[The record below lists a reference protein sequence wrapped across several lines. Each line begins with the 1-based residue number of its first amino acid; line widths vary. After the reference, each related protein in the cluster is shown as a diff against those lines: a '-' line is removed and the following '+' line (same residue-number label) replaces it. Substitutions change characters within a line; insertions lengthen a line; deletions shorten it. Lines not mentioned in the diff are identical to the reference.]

1 MLKKTLLRSLNIL
14 KISTWVTALIALA
27 LLAIVAF
34 FILFPQT
41 IKGQIENRLS
51 QVSGLD
57 IDIEN
62 ISLEFHENDLFL
74 AVKELQISA
83 DGLKP
88 IAKIDV
94 FRWNVN
100 LKALYEG
107 IEIPGHLD
115 INELSI
121 DTSYIDE
128 YVGIINTDGIL
139 SNIGISG
146 LLALKSLSINRTK
159 LIGEQSLDLAPM
171 ELKRNDQKISLSMR
185 DESIFSSS
193 QVPKLSSSVRIN
205 TSIDVAKAR
214 EQREAVIPFSINNE
228 DFNLSAQVKIFN
240 QQDKVYLDFESYID
254 KIEVSKISQNIPESL
269 ADSKG
274 AQWIEKVLTDGL
286 LTDIMLTTRFNMSG
300 EIESPNTKFSANLSD
315 ATISANSKWP
325 SIENINAKV
334 NFSNDYLK
342 IVGNQASVEDIDL
355 SYLSIT
361 TKDFNQ
367 PDATLSLNARFNS
380 QSEKVEEFIRQSSV
394 SEKIKSYLEEFELRG
409 KLWGNVNIVA
419 PLQKEDEKKLK
430 LSFDMFASDNAL
442 SLLDGK
448 LKIDDFNSQISYNDG
463 LIRTKGKGLIGEE
476 LFQISLNP
484 KDWIDEQKTGVR
496 VKLSH
501 LETATDA
508 YISKNVNEEWNSTI
522 SAENLYAKVAI
533 LIDDEGK
540 YLVSLDDLNVSSA
553 DSIDNWNLSPKIFPS
568 LHLSAKNS
576 KINDKEIPNFEADLI
591 NHEYVM
597 EIKNLVFENIGLSD
611 EDLVFN
617 GSWLNGKTALR
628 AKASSDNLSSFL
640 DKFGIDEPVIGGG
653 FNVDLRLY
661 CDCQPWEV
669 SLEKT
674 TGYMQAD
681 VAEGVFTNQD
691 PNLFKLLSYINLE
704 SIANRLR
711 LNRDELREQ
720 GYVYDQINAKL
731 LFNKGIAKVDYF
743 LVESEESDIELTGSV
758 DVIKKDYNL
767 AANVQPAI
775 ADTIPLATY
784 LAGGGLAGLGV
795 WAADKMLFGGE
806 VISGLLDNA
815 IEVTFVI
822 SGPWSEPVIE
832 KLDGVKVFYDK

>member
-27 LLAIVAF
+27 LLAVVAF

-57 IDIEN
+57 ISIEK
-62 ISLEFHENDLFL
+62 ISLEFQENELLL
-74 AVKELQISA
+74 AVKELQVSA
-83 DGLKP
+83 EGLKP
-88 IAKIDV
+88 IAIIDV
-94 FRWNVN
+94 LRWNVD
-100 LKALYEG
+100 LRALYEG

-128 YVGIINTDGIL
+128 YVGIINTDGVL

-171 ELKRNDQKISLSMR
+171 DLKRNEQKISLSMR

-193 QVPKLSSSVRIN
+193 QVPKLGNAVRIN

-214 EQREAVIPFSINNE
+214 EDREAVIPFTIKNE

-240 QQDKVYLDFESYID
+240 EQDQVYLDFESYID
-254 KIEVSKISQNIPESL
+254 QIEVSKISQNIPDSL

-274 AQWIEKVLTDGL
+274 ARWIETVLTDGL

-300 EIESPNTKFSANLSD
+300 EIEAPNTNFSANLSD
-315 ATISANSKWP
+315 ATISASEKWP
-325 SIENINAKV
+325 SIKNINAKV
-334 NFSNDYLK
+334 NFSNDYLN
-342 IVGNQASVEDIDL
+342 IVGNQASIEDIEL

-361 TKDFNQ
+361 TRDFNE
-367 PDATLSLNARFNS
+367 PDATLSVNARFNS
-380 QSEKVEEFIRQSSV
+380 QSEEVEAFIRQSSV
-394 SEKIKSYLEEFELRG
+394 SEKIKSYLDEFDLKGR
-409 KLWGNVNIVA
+409 LWGNVNMVA
-419 PLQKEDEKKLK
+419 PLQRDNEQKLK

-442 SLLDGK
+442 TLLDGK
-448 LKIDDFNSQISYNDG
+448 IKVDEFNSQISYNDG
-463 LIRTKGKGLIGEE
+463 LIKTKGKGLIGKE

-484 KDWIDEQKTGVR
+484 KDWINEQKTGAR

-501 LETATDA
+501 LATATDVF
-508 YISKNVNEEWNSTI
+508 IRRSVKEEWDSVV
-522 SAENLYAKVAI
+522 SSE
-533 LIDDEGK
+533 
-540 YLVSLDDLNVSSA
+540 SLDAKISVSTDDKGKLHVAVSDLNVSSA
-553 DSIDNWNLSPKIFPS
+553 DSIENWKLSPKLFPS

-576 KINDKEIPNFEADLI
+576 KVNDKEIPNFEADLV

-628 AKASSDNLSSFL
+628 AKASNDNLSTFL
-640 DKFGIDEPVIGGG
+640 DKFGVDEPVIGGS

-669 SLEKT
+669 SLEKI

-711 LNRDELREQ
+711 LSRDELREQ

-731 LFNKGIAKVDYF
+731 LFNQGVAKVDYF
-743 LVESEESDIELTGSV
+743 LVESEESDIELTGTV
-758 DVIKKDYNL
+758 DVIKRDYNL
-767 AANVQPAI
+767 AANVQPAL

-784 LAGGGLAGLGV
+784 IAGGGLAGLGV

-815 IEVTFVI
+815 IEVTFII

-832 KLDGVKVFYDK
+832 KLDGVKVL

>member
-1 MLKKTLLRSLNIL
+1 MLKKTLLKSLNIL
-14 KISTWVTALIALA
+14 KISTWVTALIALV
-27 LLAIVAF
+27 LLAVVAF

-51 QVSGLD
+51 QLSGLD
-57 IDIEN
+57 ISIEK
-62 ISLEFHENDLFL
+62 ISLEFQDNELLL
-74 AVKELQISA
+74 AVKDLQISA

-94 FRWNVN
+94 LRWNVD

-115 INELSI
+115 INELLI
-121 DTSYIDE
+121 DTSYVDD
-128 YVGIINTDGIL
+128 YVGIINTEGVL

-171 ELKRNDQKISLSMR
+171 ELKRNEQKISLSMR

-193 QVPKLSSSVRIN
+193 QVPKLGSSVRIN

-214 EQREAVIPFSINNE
+214 EERVAVIPFSINNE

-240 QQDKVYLDFESYID
+240 QQDQVFLDFESYID
-254 KIEVSKISQNIPESL
+254 QIEVTKISQNIPESL
-269 ADSKG
+269 ADSR
-274 AQWIEKVLTDGL
+274 AVQWIETVLTEGS

-300 EIESPNTKFSANLSD
+300 EIESPNTKFSANLNG
-315 ATISANSKWP
+315 ATITADPKWP
-325 SIENINAKV
+325 SIEKINAKV

-342 IVGNQASVEDIDL
+342 IVGNQASVEGIDL

-361 TKDFNQ
+361 TRDFNQ
-367 PDATLSLNARFNS
+367 PDSTLSLNARFNS
-380 QSEKVEEFIRQSSV
+380 ESLIIKDFIKKSSV
-394 SEKIKSYLEEFELRG
+394 TEKIKAYLEEFELKG
-409 KLWGNVNIVA
+409 KLWGNVNMVVPIQRDNN
-419 PLQKEDEKKLK
+419 QKLN
-430 LSFDMFASDNAL
+430 LSFDMFASDNSL
-442 SLLDGK
+442 SVLGGK
-448 LKIDDFNSQISYNDG
+448 LKVDEFNSQISYSGG
-463 LIRTKGKGLIGEE
+463 LVRTKGRGIIGEE

-484 KDWIDEQKTGVR
+484 KDWINEESGLR

-501 LETATDA
+501 LKTATDA
-508 YISKNVNEEWNSTI
+508 YISKNLNDQWSGVI
-522 SAENLYAKVAI
+522 SSENLNAKVGI
-533 LIDDEGK
+533 LTDDDGK
-540 YLVSLDDLNVSSA
+540 YTVTIDDLNLTSL
-553 DSIDNWNLSPKIFPS
+553 DSIDKWELSPKIFPS
-568 LHLSAKNS
+568 FHLTARNLRV
-576 KINDKEIPNFEADLI
+576 NDQDIPNFEADLI
-591 NHEYVM
+591 NLDYVM

-628 AKASSDNLSSFL
+628 AKASNDNLSSFL
-640 DKFGIDEPVIGGG
+640 DKFGVDEPVIGGG

-669 SLEKT
+669 SLEKI

-711 LNRDELREQ
+711 LSRNELREQ
-720 GYVYDQINAKL
+720 GYVYDHINAKL
-731 LFNKGIAKVDYF
+731 LFNQGVAKVDYF

-758 DVIKKDYNL
+758 DVLKRDYNL
-767 AANVQPAI
+767 AANVQPAL

-815 IEVTFVI
+815 IEVTFII
-822 SGPWSEPVIE
+822 SGPWSEPIIE
-832 KLDGVKVFYDK
+832 QLDGVKVL

>member
-27 LLAIVAF
+27 LLAVVAF

-57 IDIEN
+57 ISIEK
-62 ISLEFHENDLFL
+62 ISLEFQENELLL
-74 AVKELQISA
+74 AVKELQVSA
-83 DGLKP
+83 EGLKP

-94 FRWNVN
+94 LRWNVD
-100 LKALYEG
+100 LRALYEG

-128 YVGIINTDGIL
+128 YVGIINTDGVL

-171 ELKRNDQKISLSMR
+171 DLKRNEQKISLSMR

-193 QVPKLSSSVRIN
+193 QVPKLSNAVRIN

-214 EQREAVIPFSINNE
+214 EDREAVIPFTINNE

-240 QQDKVYLDFESYID
+240 EQDQVYLDFESYID
-254 KIEVSKISQNIPESL
+254 QIEVSKISQNIPDSL

-274 AQWIEKVLTDGL
+274 ARWIETVLTDGL

-300 EIESPNTKFSANLSD
+300 EIEAPNTKFSATLSD
-315 ATISANSKWP
+315 ATISASEKWP
-325 SIENINAKV
+325 SIKNINAKV
-334 NFSNDYLK
+334 NFSNDYLN
-342 IVGNQASVEDIDL
+342 IVGNQASIEDIEL

-361 TKDFNQ
+361 TRDFNE
-367 PDATLSLNARFNS
+367 PDATLSVNARFNS
-380 QSEKVEEFIRQSSV
+380 QSEEVETFIRQSSV
-394 SEKIKSYLEEFELRG
+394 SEKIKSYLDEFDLKGR
-409 KLWGNVNIVA
+409 LWGNVNMVA
-419 PLQKEDEKKLK
+419 PLQRDNEQKLK
-430 LSFDMFASDNAL
+430 LSFDMFASDNVL
-442 SLLDGK
+442 TLLDGK
-448 LKIDDFNSQISYNDG
+448 IKVDEFNSQISLNDG
-463 LIRTKGKGLIGEE
+463 LIKTKGKGLIGRER
-476 LFQISLNP
+476 FQISLNP
-484 KDWIDEQKTGVR
+484 KDWINEQKTGAR

-501 LETATDA
+501 LETATDV
-508 YISKNVNEEWNSTI
+508 YIRRNVNEEWDSVV
-522 SAENLYAKVAI
+522 SSEDLYAKVSVSTN
-533 LIDDEGK
+533 DKGK
-540 YLVSLDDLNVSSA
+540 LLVSISDLNVSSA
-553 DSIDNWNLSPKIFPS
+553 DSIENWKLSPKLFPS
-568 LHLSAKNS
+568 LRLSAKNS
-576 KINDKEIPNFEADLI
+576 KVNDKEIPNFEADLV

-617 GSWLNGKTALR
+617 GSWLNGKTVLR
-628 AKASSDNLSSFL
+628 AKASNDNLSTFL
-640 DKFGIDEPVIGGG
+640 DKFGVDEPVIGGS

-669 SLEKT
+669 SLEKI

-711 LNRDELREQ
+711 LSRDELREQ

-731 LFNKGIAKVDYF
+731 LFNQGIAKVDYF

-758 DVIKKDYNL
+758 DVIKRDYNL
-767 AANVQPAI
+767 AANVQPAL

-815 IEVTFVI
+815 IEVTFII

-832 KLDGVKVFYDK
+832 QLDGVKVL

>member
-27 LLAIVAF
+27 LLAVVAF

-41 IKGQIENRLS
+41 IKGQIENRLTD
-51 QVSGLD
+51 VTGLD
-57 IDIEN
+57 IGIEK
-62 ISLEFHENDLFL
+62 ISLEFQENELLL
-74 AVKELQISA
+74 AVKDLQISSE
-83 DGLKP
+83 GLKP

-94 FRWNVN
+94 LRWNVD

-107 IEIPGHLD
+107 IDIPGHLD
-115 INELSI
+115 INELLI

-128 YVGIINTDGIL
+128 YVGIINTDGVL

-146 LLALKSLSINRTK
+146 LLAIKSLSINRTK
-159 LIGEQSLDLAPM
+159 LIGEQSIDLAPM
-171 ELKRNDQKISLSMR
+171 ELKRNEQKISLSMR
-185 DESIFSSS
+185 DQSIFSSS
-193 QVPKLSSSVRIN
+193 QVPKLGSSVTIN

-214 EQREAVIPFSINNE
+214 EEREAVIPFSINNE

-240 QQDKVYLDFESYID
+240 QQDEVFLDFESYID
-254 KIEVSKISQNIPESL
+254 QIDVTKISQNIPESL
-269 ADSKG
+269 VDSK
-274 AQWIEKVLTDGL
+274 AVEWIEAVLTKGL
-286 LTDIMLTTRFNMSG
+286 MTDIKLTTRFNMSG
-300 EIESPNTKFSANLSD
+300 EIESPNTKFSANLND
-315 ATISANSKWP
+315 ATINADPNWP

-361 TKDFNQ
+361 SRDFNQ
-367 PDATLSLNARFNS
+367 PDSTLSLNARFNS
-380 QSEKVEEFIRQSSV
+380 ESMKIEAFIKKSSV
-394 SEKIKSYLEEFELRG
+394 SEKIKSYLDEFELKG
-409 KLWGNVNIVA
+409 KLWGNINMIV
-419 PLQKEDEKKLK
+419 PIKRDNDQKLK
-430 LSFDMFASDNAL
+430 LSFDMFASDNSL

-448 LKIDDFNSQISYNDG
+448 LKIDEFNSQILYSDG
-463 LIRTKGKGLIGEE
+463 LIRTKGRGLIGEE

-484 KDWIDEQKTGVR
+484 KDWIDEQKPGLR

-501 LETATDA
+501 LKTATDA
-508 YISKNVNEEWNSTI
+508 YISQSGNEQWSSTI
-522 SAENLYAKVAI
+522 SSENINAKLGI
-533 LIDDEGK
+533 LTDDEGK
-540 YLVSLDDLNVSSA
+540 YLVNLNDLNVTNL
-553 DSIDNWNLSPKIFPS
+553 DSIDKWDLSPKIFPS
-568 LHLSAKNS
+568 FHLSSKNS
-576 KINDKEIPNFEADLI
+576 KVNDQEIPNFEADLI
-591 NHEYVM
+591 SHEYVM

-628 AKASSDNLSSFL
+628 AKASNDNLSSFL
-640 DKFGIDEPVIGGG
+640 EKFGVDEPVIGGG

-661 CDCQPWEV
+661 CDCQPWEA
-669 SLEKT
+669 SLEKI

-691 PNLFKLLSYINLE
+691 PNLFKLLSFINLE

-711 LNRDELREQ
+711 LSRGELREQ

-731 LFNKGIAKVDYF
+731 LFNQGVAKVDYF

-758 DVIKKDYNL
+758 DVIKRDYNL
-767 AANVQPAI
+767 AANVQPAL

-806 VISGLLDNA
+806 VMSGLLDNA
-815 IEVTFVI
+815 IEVTFII
-822 SGPWSEPVIE
+822 SGPWSEPIIE
-832 KLDGVKVFYDK
+832 QIEGVKVL

>member
-27 LLAIVAF
+27 LLAVVAF

-41 IKGQIENRLS
+41 IKGQIENRLTD
-51 QVSGLD
+51 VTGLD
-57 IDIEN
+57 IGIEK
-62 ISLEFHENDLFL
+62 ISLEFQENELLL
-74 AVKELQISA
+74 AVKDLQISSE
-83 DGLKP
+83 GLKP

-94 FRWNVN
+94 LRWNVD

-107 IEIPGHLD
+107 IDIPGHLD
-115 INELSI
+115 INELLI

-128 YVGIINTDGIL
+128 YVGIINTDGVL

-146 LLALKSLSINRTK
+146 LLAIKSLSINRTK
-159 LIGEQSLDLAPM
+159 LIGEQSIDLAPM
-171 ELKRNDQKISLSMR
+171 QLKRNEQKISLSMR
-185 DESIFSSS
+185 DQSIFSSS
-193 QVPKLSSSVRIN
+193 QVPKLGSSVTIN

-214 EQREAVIPFSINNE
+214 EEREAVIPFSINNE

-240 QQDKVYLDFESYID
+240 QQDEVFLDFESYID
-254 KIEVSKISQNIPESL
+254 QIDVTKISQNIPESL
-269 ADSKG
+269 MDSQ
-274 AQWIEKVLTDGL
+274 AVEWIEAVLTKGL
-286 LTDIMLTTRFNMSG
+286 MTDIKLTTRFNMSG
-300 EIESPNTKFSANLSD
+300 EIESPNTKFSANLND
-315 ATISANSKWP
+315 ATINADPNWP

-361 TKDFNQ
+361 SRDFNQ
-367 PDATLSLNARFNS
+367 PDSTLSLNARFNS
-380 QSEKVEEFIRQSSV
+380 ESMKIEAFIKKSSV
-394 SEKIKSYLEEFELRG
+394 SEKIKSYLDEFELKG
-409 KLWGNVNIVA
+409 KLWGNINMIV
-419 PLQKEDEKKLK
+419 PIKRDNDQKLK
-430 LSFDMFASDNAL
+430 LSFDMFASDNSL

-448 LKIDDFNSQISYNDG
+448 LKIDEFNSQIIYSDG
-463 LIRTKGKGLIGEE
+463 LIRTKGRGLIGEE

-484 KDWIDEQKTGVR
+484 KDWIDEQKPGLR

-501 LETATDA
+501 LKTATDA
-508 YISKNVNEEWNSTI
+508 YISQSGNEQWSSTI
-522 SAENLYAKVAI
+522 SSENINAKIGI
-533 LIDDEGK
+533 LTDDEGK
-540 YLVSLDDLNVSSA
+540 YLVNLNDLNLTNL
-553 DSIDNWNLSPKIFPS
+553 DSIDKWELSPKIFPS
-568 LHLSAKNS
+568 FHLSSKNS
-576 KINDKEIPNFEADLI
+576 KVNDQEIPNFEADLI

-628 AKASSDNLSSFL
+628 AKASNDNLSSFL
-640 DKFGIDEPVIGGG
+640 EKFGVDEPVIGGG

-661 CDCQPWEV
+661 CDCEPWEA
-669 SLEKT
+669 SLEKI

-691 PNLFKLLSYINLE
+691 PNLFKLLSFINLE
-704 SIANRLR
+704 SIAKRLR
-711 LNRDELREQ
+711 LSRNELREQ

-731 LFNKGIAKVDYF
+731 LFDKGVAKVDYF

-758 DVIKKDYNL
+758 DVIKRDYNL

-806 VISGLLDNA
+806 VMSGLLDNA
-815 IEVTFVI
+815 IEVTFII
-822 SGPWSEPVIE
+822 SGPWSEPIIE
-832 KLDGVKVFYDK
+832 QIEGVKVL

>member
-27 LLAIVAF
+27 LLAVVAF

-41 IKGQIENRLS
+41 IKGQIENRLTDIT
-51 QVSGLD
+51 GLD
-57 IDIEN
+57 IGIEK
-62 ISLEFHENDLFL
+62 ISLEFQENELLL
-74 AVKELQISA
+74 AVKDLQISSE
-83 DGLKP
+83 GLKP

-94 FRWNVN
+94 LRWNVD

-107 IEIPGHLD
+107 IDIPGHLD
-115 INELSI
+115 INELLI

-128 YVGIINTDGIL
+128 YVGIINTDGVL

-146 LLALKSLSINRTK
+146 LLAIKSLSINRTK
-159 LIGEQSLDLAPM
+159 LIGEQSIDLAPM
-171 ELKRNDQKISLSMR
+171 ELKRNEQKISLSMR
-185 DESIFSSS
+185 DQSIFSST
-193 QVPKLSSSVRIN
+193 QVPKLGSSVTIN

-214 EQREAVIPFSINNE
+214 EEREAVIPFSINNE

-240 QQDKVYLDFESYID
+240 QQDEVFLDFESYID
-254 KIEVSKISQNIPESL
+254 QIDVTKISQNIPESL
-269 ADSKG
+269 VDSK
-274 AQWIEKVLTDGL
+274 AVEWIEAVLTKGL
-286 LTDIMLTTRFNMSG
+286 MTDIMLTTRFNMSG
-300 EIESPNTKFSANLSD
+300 EIESPNTKFSANLND
-315 ATISANSKWP
+315 ATINADPNWP

-361 TKDFNQ
+361 SRDFNK
-367 PDATLSLNARFNS
+367 PDSTLSLNARFNS
-380 QSEKVEEFIRQSSV
+380 ESMKIEEFIKKSSV
-394 SEKIKSYLEEFELRG
+394 SEKIKSYLDEFELKG
-409 KLWGNVNIVA
+409 KLWGNINMIV
-419 PLQKEDEKKLK
+419 PIKRDNDQKLK
-430 LSFDMFASDNAL
+430 LSFDMFASDNSL

-448 LKIDDFNSQISYNDG
+448 LKIDEFNSQILYSDG
-463 LIRTKGKGLIGEE
+463 LIRTKGRGLIGEE

-484 KDWIDEQKTGVR
+484 KDWVDEQKPGLR

-501 LETATDA
+501 LKTATDA
-508 YISKNVNEEWNSTI
+508 YFIQSGNEQWSTTI
-522 SAENLYAKVAI
+522 SSENINAKLGI
-533 LIDDEGK
+533 LTDDEGK
-540 YLVSLDDLNVSSA
+540 YLVNLNDLNVTNL
-553 DSIDNWNLSPKIFPS
+553 DSIDKWELSPKIFPS
-568 LHLSAKNS
+568 FHLSSKNS
-576 KINDKEIPNFEADLI
+576 KVNDQEIPNFEADLI

-628 AKASSDNLSSFL
+628 AKASNDNLSSFL
-640 DKFGIDEPVIGGG
+640 EKFGVDEPVIGGG

-669 SLEKT
+669 SMEKI

-704 SIANRLR
+704 SIANRLK
-711 LNRDELREQ
+711 LSRDELREQ

-731 LFNKGIAKVDYF
+731 LFNQGVAKVDYF

-758 DVIKKDYNL
+758 NVIKRDYNL

-806 VISGLLDNA
+806 VMSGLLDNA
-815 IEVTFVI
+815 IEVTFII
-822 SGPWSEPVIE
+822 SGPWSEPIIE
-832 KLDGVKVFYDK
+832 QIEGVKVL

>member
-14 KISTWVTALIALA
+14 KISTWVTALIALV
-27 LLAIVAF
+27 LLAVVAF

-41 IKGQIENRLS
+41 IKGQIESRLS
-51 QVSGLD
+51 QLSGLD
-57 IDIEN
+57 IVIEK
-62 ISLEFHENDLFL
+62 ISLEFQENELLL
-74 AVKELQISA
+74 AVKDLQISA

-94 FRWNVN
+94 LRWNID

-115 INELSI
+115 INELLI

-128 YVGIINTDGIL
+128 YVGIINTDGVL

-159 LIGEQSLDLAPM
+159 LIGEQPLDFAPM
-171 ELKRNDQKISLSMR
+171 ELKRNEQKISLSMR

-193 QVPKLSSSVRIN
+193 QVPKLGSSIRIN

-214 EQREAVIPFSINNE
+214 EDRVAVIPFSINNE
-228 DFNLSAQVKIFN
+228 DFNLTAQVKIFN
-240 QQDKVYLDFESYID
+240 QQDEVYLEFESYID
-254 KIEVSKISQNIPESL
+254 QIEVSKISQNIPKSL
-269 ADSKG
+269 SSSKG
-274 AQWIEKVLTDGL
+274 AQWIDEVLTEGL
-286 LTDIMLTTRFNMSG
+286 MKDIMLTTRFNMSG
-300 EIESPNTKFSANLSD
+300 EIESPNTKFSANLEG
-315 ATISANSKWP
+315 AAISASPQWP
-325 SIENINAKV
+325 AINDIYAKV

-342 IVGNQASVEDIDL
+342 IVGNQASVDDIDL
-355 SYLSIT
+355 SYISIT
-361 TKDFNQ
+361 SRDFNQ
-367 PDATLSLNARFNS
+367 SDASLSLNARFNS
-380 QSEKVEEFIRQSSV
+380 QSLEVEDFIKKSSV
-394 SEKIKSYLEEFELRG
+394 PEKIKSYLDEFELDG
-409 KLWGNVNIVA
+409 KLWGNVNLEV
-419 PLQKEDEKKLK
+419 PLQRDSEKKLK
-430 LSFDMFASDNAL
+430 ITFNMFASDNSL
-442 SLLDGK
+442 SLLNH
-448 LKIDDFNSQISYNDG
+448 KINVEEFNSQISYNDG
-463 LIRTKGKGLIGEE
+463 LIRTRGKGLIGDE

-484 KDWIDEQKTGVR
+484 KEWINEENLGLR
-496 VKLSH
+496 IKLGH
-501 LETATDA
+501 LNTSTDA
-508 YISKNVNEEWNSTI
+508 FISKISNNNWQSTI
-522 SAENLYAKVAI
+522 SSDNLNAEIDL

-540 YLVSLDDLNVSSA
+540 FFISLSDLNVSGL
-553 DSIDNWNLSPKIFPS
+553 DSIDEWNLSPKIFPN

-576 KINDKEIPNFEADLI
+576 KVNDKEIPNFEADLI

-611 EDLVFN
+611 ADLVFN

-628 AKASSDNLSSFL
+628 AKASNDNLSSFL
-640 DKFGIDEPVIGGG
+640 DKFGVDEPVIGGG

-669 SLEKT
+669 SLEKI

-691 PNLFKLLSYINLE
+691 PNLFKLLSFINLE

-711 LNRDELREQ
+711 LSRNELREQ
-720 GYVYDQINAKL
+720 GYVYDYINAKL
-731 LFNKGIAKVDYF
+731 LFDKGVAKVDYF
-743 LVESEESDIELTGSV
+743 LVESEESDIELTGSI
-758 DVIKKDYNL
+758 DVMKRDYNL

-784 LAGGGLAGLGV
+784 LAGGGLAGFGV

-815 IEVTFVI
+815 VEVTFII

-832 KLDGVKVFYDK
+832 QLDGVKVL

>member
-14 KISTWVTALIALA
+14 KISTWVTALIALV
-27 LLAIVAF
+27 LLAVVAF

-41 IKGQIENRLS
+41 IKGQIESRLS
-51 QVSGLD
+51 QLSGLD
-57 IDIEN
+57 IVIEK
-62 ISLEFHENDLFL
+62 ISLEFQENELLL
-74 AVKELQISA
+74 AIKDLQISA

-94 FRWNVN
+94 LRWNID

-115 INELSI
+115 INELLI

-128 YVGIINTDGIL
+128 YVGIINTDGVL

-159 LIGEQSLDLAPM
+159 LIGEQPLDFAPM
-171 ELKRNDQKISLSMR
+171 ELKRNEQKISLSMR

-193 QVPKLSSSVRIN
+193 QVPKLGSSIRIN
-205 TSIDVAKAR
+205 TSIDVTKAR
-214 EQREAVIPFSINNE
+214 EDRVAVIPFSINNE
-228 DFNLSAQVKIFN
+228 DFNLTAQVKIFN
-240 QQDKVYLDFESYID
+240 QQDEVYLEFESYID
-254 KIEVSKISQNIPESL
+254 QIEVSKISQNIPKSL
-269 ADSKG
+269 SGSKG
-274 AQWIEKVLTDGL
+274 AQWIDEVLTEGL
-286 LTDIMLTTRFNMSG
+286 MKDIMLTTRFNMSG
-300 EIESPNTKFSANLSD
+300 EIESPNTKFSANLEG
-315 ATISANSKWP
+315 AAISASPQWP
-325 SIENINAKV
+325 AINDIYAKV

-342 IVGNQASVEDIDL
+342 IVGNQASVDDIDL
-355 SYLSIT
+355 SYISIT
-361 TKDFNQ
+361 SRDFNQ
-367 PDATLSLNARFNS
+367 PDASLSLNARFNS
-380 QSEKVEEFIRQSSV
+380 QSLEVEDFIKKSSV
-394 SEKIKSYLEEFELRG
+394 PEKIKSYLDEFELDG
-409 KLWGNVNIVA
+409 KLWGNVNLVI
-419 PLQKEDEKKLK
+419 PLQRDSEKKLK
-430 LSFDMFASDNAL
+430 VTFDMFASDNSL
-442 SLLDGK
+442 SLLDH
-448 LKIDDFNSQISYNDG
+448 KINVEEFNSQISYNDG
-463 LIRTKGKGLIGEE
+463 LIRTRGKGLIGDE

-484 KDWIDEQKTGVR
+484 KEWINEENSGLR
-496 VKLSH
+496 IKLGH
-501 LETATDA
+501 LNTSTDA
-508 YISKNVNEEWNSTI
+508 FISKISNNNWQSTI
-522 SAENLYAKVAI
+522 SSDNLNAEIDL

-540 YLVSLDDLNVSSA
+540 FFISLSDLNVSGL
-553 DSIDNWNLSPKIFPS
+553 DIIDEWNLSPKIFPN

-576 KINDKEIPNFEADLI
+576 KVNDKEIPNFEADLI

-611 EDLVFN
+611 ADLVFN

-628 AKASSDNLSSFL
+628 AKASNDNLSSFL
-640 DKFGIDEPVIGGG
+640 DKFGVDEPVIGGG

-669 SLEKT
+669 SLEKI
-674 TGYMQAD
+674 TGYMQAN

-691 PNLFKLLSYINLE
+691 PNLFKLLSFINLE

-711 LNRDELREQ
+711 LSRNELREQ
-720 GYVYDQINAKL
+720 GYVYDYINAKL
-731 LFNKGIAKVDYF
+731 LFDKGVAKVDYF
-743 LVESEESDIELTGSV
+743 LVESEESDIELTGSI
-758 DVIKKDYNL
+758 DVMKRDYNL

-784 LAGGGLAGLGV
+784 LAGGGLAGFGV

-815 IEVTFVI
+815 VEVTFII

-832 KLDGVKVFYDK
+832 QLDGVKVL

>member
-27 LLAIVAF
+27 LLAVVAF

-57 IDIEN
+57 IGIEK
-62 ISLEFHENDLFL
+62 ISLEFQDNELLL
-74 AVKELQISA
+74 AVKELEISA
-83 DGLKP
+83 KGLKP

-94 FRWNVN
+94 LRWNID
-100 LKALYEG
+100 LQALYEV

-115 INELSI
+115 INELLI
-121 DTSYIDE
+121 DTTYIDE
-128 YVGIINTDGIL
+128 YVGIINTDGVL

-146 LLALKSLSINRTK
+146 ILALKSLSINRTK

-171 ELKRNDQKISLSMR
+171 ELKRNEQKISLSMR

-193 QVPKLSSSVRIN
+193 QVPKLSSSVSIN

-214 EQREAVIPFSINNE
+214 EERVAVIPFSINNE

-240 QQDKVYLDFESYID
+240 QQDQVYLDFESYID
-254 KIEVSKISQNIPESL
+254 QIEVSKISQNIPESL
-269 ADSKG
+269 ADSRG
-274 AQWIEKVLTDGL
+274 VQWIEKVLTDGQ

-315 ATISANSKWP
+315 ASISANPKWP

-361 TKDFNQ
+361 TRDFNQ

-380 QSEKVEEFIRQSSV
+380 ESMAIEEFIKQSSV
-394 SEKIKSYLEEFELRG
+394 SEKIKSYLKEFELVG
-409 KLWGNVNIVA
+409 NLWGNVNMAV
-419 PLQKEDEKKLK
+419 PLQREDEQKLK
-430 LSFDMFASDNAL
+430 LSFDMFTSDNAL

-448 LKIDDFNSQISYNDG
+448 LKINEFNSQISYNDG

-484 KDWIDEQKTGVR
+484 KDWIDEEKSGLR

-501 LETATDA
+501 LETATDV
-508 YISKNVNEEWNSTI
+508 YISKNVTEEWNSTI
-522 SAENLYAKVAI
+522 SSENLYAKVAI
-533 LIDDEGK
+533 LTDDEGK
-540 YLVSLDDLNVSSA
+540 LLVRLNDLNVSSV
-553 DSIDNWNLSPKIFPS
+553 DSIDDWKLSPKIFPN

-576 KINDKEIPNFEADLI
+576 KVNDTEIPNFEADLI

-611 EDLVFN
+611 EELVFN

-628 AKASSDNLSSFL
+628 AKASNDNLSSFL
-640 DKFGIDEPVIGGG
+640 DKFGVDEPVIGGS

-669 SLEKT
+669 SLNKI

-691 PNLFKLLSYINLE
+691 PNLFKLLSFINLE
-704 SIANRLR
+704 TIANRLR
-711 LNRDELREQ
+711 LSRDELREQ

-758 DVIKKDYNL
+758 DVIKRDYNL

-795 WAADKMLFGGE
+795 WAADKMLFGGK
-806 VISGLLDNA
+806 VISGLLDNS
-815 IEVTFVI
+815 IEVTFII

-832 KLDGVKVFYDK
+832 QLDGVKVL

>member
-27 LLAIVAF
+27 LLAVVAF

-41 IKGQIENRLS
+41 IKGQIENRLTD
-51 QVSGLD
+51 VTGLD
-57 IDIEN
+57 IGIEK
-62 ISLEFHENDLFL
+62 ISLEFQENELLL
-74 AVKELQISA
+74 AVKDLQISSE
-83 DGLKP
+83 GLKP

-94 FRWNVN
+94 LRWNVD

-107 IEIPGHLD
+107 IDIPGHLD
-115 INELSI
+115 INELLI

-128 YVGIINTDGIL
+128 YVGIINTDGVL

-146 LLALKSLSINRTK
+146 LLAIKSLSINRTK
-159 LIGEQSLDLAPM
+159 LIGEQSIDLAPM
-171 ELKRNDQKISLSMR
+171 ELKRNEQKISLSMR
-185 DESIFSSS
+185 DQSIFSSS
-193 QVPKLSSSVRIN
+193 QVPKLGSSVRIN

-214 EQREAVIPFSINNE
+214 EEREAVIPFSINNE

-240 QQDKVYLDFESYID
+240 QQDEVFLDFESYID
-254 KIEVSKISQNIPESL
+254 QIDVTKISQNIPESL
-269 ADSKG
+269 VDSK
-274 AQWIEKVLTDGL
+274 AVEWIEAVLTKGL
-286 LTDIMLTTRFNMSG
+286 MTDIMLTTRFNMSG
-300 EIESPNTKFSANLSD
+300 EIESPNTKFSANLND
-315 ATISANSKWP
+315 ATINADPNWP

-361 TKDFNQ
+361 SRDFNQ
-367 PDATLSLNARFNS
+367 PDSTLSLNARFNS
-380 QSEKVEEFIRQSSV
+380 ESMKIEEFIKKSSV
-394 SEKIKSYLEEFELRG
+394 SEKIKSYLDEFELKG
-409 KLWGNVNIVA
+409 KLWGNINMIV
-419 PLQKEDEKKLK
+419 PIKRDNDQKLK
-430 LSFDMFASDNAL
+430 LSFDMFASDNSL

-448 LKIDDFNSQISYNDG
+448 LKIDEFNSQILYSDG
-463 LIRTKGKGLIGEE
+463 LIRTKGRGLIGEE

-484 KDWIDEQKTGVR
+484 KDWIDEQKPGLR

-501 LETATDA
+501 LKTATDA
-508 YISKNVNEEWNSTI
+508 YISQSGNEQWSSTI
-522 SAENLYAKVAI
+522 SSENINAKLGI
-533 LIDDEGK
+533 LTDDEGK
-540 YLVSLDDLNVSSA
+540 YLVNLNDLNVTNL
-553 DSIDNWNLSPKIFPS
+553 DSIDKWELSPKIFPS
-568 LHLSAKNS
+568 FHLSSKNS
-576 KINDKEIPNFEADLI
+576 KVNDQEIPNFEADLI

-628 AKASSDNLSSFL
+628 AKASNDNLSSFL
-640 DKFGIDEPVIGGG
+640 EKFGVDEPVIGGG

-661 CDCQPWEV
+661 CDCQPWEA
-669 SLEKT
+669 SLEKI

-691 PNLFKLLSYINLE
+691 PNLFKLLSFINLE
-704 SIANRLR
+704 SIANRLK
-711 LNRDELREQ
+711 LSRDELREQ

-731 LFNKGIAKVDYF
+731 LFNQGVAKVDYF

-758 DVIKKDYNL
+758 DVIKRDYNL
-767 AANVQPAI
+767 AANVQPAL

-806 VISGLLDNA
+806 VMSGLLDNA
-815 IEVTFVI
+815 IEVTFII
-822 SGPWSEPVIE
+822 SGPWSEPIIE
-832 KLDGVKVFYDK
+832 QIEGVKVL

>member
-27 LLAIVAF
+27 LLAVVAF

-41 IKGQIENRLS
+41 IKGQIENRLTD
-51 QVSGLD
+51 VTGLD
-57 IDIEN
+57 IGIEK
-62 ISLEFHENDLFL
+62 ISLEFQENELLL
-74 AVKELQISA
+74 AVKDLQISSE
-83 DGLKP
+83 GLKP

-94 FRWNVN
+94 LRWNVD

-107 IEIPGHLD
+107 IDIPGHLD
-115 INELSI
+115 INELLI

-128 YVGIINTDGIL
+128 YVGIINTDGVL

-146 LLALKSLSINRTK
+146 LLAIKSLSINRTK
-159 LIGEQSLDLAPM
+159 LIGEQSIDLAPM
-171 ELKRNDQKISLSMR
+171 ELKRNEQKISLSMR
-185 DESIFSSS
+185 DQSIFSSS
-193 QVPKLSSSVRIN
+193 QVPKLGSSVTIN

-214 EQREAVIPFSINNE
+214 EEREAVIPFSINNE

-240 QQDKVYLDFESYID
+240 QQDEVFLDFESYID
-254 KIEVSKISQNIPESL
+254 QIDVTKISQNIPESL
-269 ADSKG
+269 VDSK
-274 AQWIEKVLTDGL
+274 AVEWIEAVLTKGL
-286 LTDIMLTTRFNMSG
+286 MTDIMLTTRFNMSG
-300 EIESPNTKFSANLSD
+300 EIESPNTKFSANLND
-315 ATISANSKWP
+315 ATINADPNWP

-361 TKDFNQ
+361 SRDFNQ
-367 PDATLSLNARFNS
+367 PDSTLSLNARFNS
-380 QSEKVEEFIRQSSV
+380 ESMKIEEFIKKSSV
-394 SEKIKSYLEEFELRG
+394 SEKIKSYLDEFELKG
-409 KLWGNVNIVA
+409 KLWGNINMIV
-419 PLQKEDEKKLK
+419 PIKRDNDQKLK
-430 LSFDMFASDNAL
+430 LSFDMFASDNSL

-448 LKIDDFNSQISYNDG
+448 LKIDEFNSQILYSDG
-463 LIRTKGKGLIGEE
+463 LIRTKGRGLIGEE

-484 KDWIDEQKTGVR
+484 KDWIDEQKPGLR

-501 LETATDA
+501 LKTATDA
-508 YISKNVNEEWNSTI
+508 YISQSGNEQWSSTI
-522 SAENLYAKVAI
+522 SSENINAKLGI
-533 LIDDEGK
+533 LTDDEGK
-540 YLVSLDDLNVSSA
+540 YLVNLNDLNVTNL
-553 DSIDNWNLSPKIFPS
+553 DSIDKWELSPKIFPS
-568 LHLSAKNS
+568 FHLSSKNS
-576 KINDKEIPNFEADLI
+576 KVNDQEIPNFEADLI
-591 NHEYVM
+591 SHEYVM
-597 EIKNLVFENIGLSD
+597 EIKNLVFENIGLTD

-628 AKASSDNLSSFL
+628 AKASNDNLSSFL
-640 DKFGIDEPVIGGG
+640 KKFGVDEPVIGGS

-661 CDCQPWEV
+661 CNCEPWEA
-669 SLEKT
+669 SLEKI

-691 PNLFKLLSYINLE
+691 PNLFKLLSFINLE
-704 SIANRLR
+704 SIANRLK
-711 LNRDELREQ
+711 LSRDELREQ

-731 LFNKGIAKVDYF
+731 LFNQGVAKVDYF

-758 DVIKKDYNL
+758 DVIKRDYNL
-767 AANVQPAI
+767 AANVQPAL

-806 VISGLLDNA
+806 VMSGLLDNA
-815 IEVTFVI
+815 IEVTFII
-822 SGPWSEPVIE
+822 SGPWSEPIIE
-832 KLDGVKVFYDK
+832 QIEGVKVL

>member
-27 LLAIVAF
+27 LLAVVAF

-57 IDIEN
+57 ISIEK
-62 ISLEFHENDLFL
+62 ISLEFQENELLL
-74 AVKELQISA
+74 AVKELQVSA
-83 DGLKP
+83 EGLKP

-94 FRWNVN
+94 LRWNVD
-100 LKALYEG
+100 LRALYEG

-128 YVGIINTDGIL
+128 YVGIINTDGVL

-171 ELKRNDQKISLSMR
+171 DLKRNEQKISLSMR

-193 QVPKLSSSVRIN
+193 QVPKLSNAVRIN

-214 EQREAVIPFSINNE
+214 EDREAVIPFTINNE

-240 QQDKVYLDFESYID
+240 EQDQVYLDFESYID
-254 KIEVSKISQNIPESL
+254 QIEVSKISQNIPDSL

-274 AQWIEKVLTDGL
+274 ARWIETVLTDGL

-300 EIESPNTKFSANLSD
+300 EIEAPNTKFSANLRD
-315 ATISANSKWP
+315 ATIRASEKWP
-325 SIENINAKV
+325 SIKNINAKV
-334 NFSNDYLK
+334 NFSNDYLN

-355 SYLSIT
+355 SYLNIT
-361 TKDFNQ
+361 TRDFTE
-367 PDATLSLNARFNS
+367 PDATLSVNARFNS
-380 QSEKVEEFIRQSSV
+380 QSEEVETFIKQSSV
-394 SEKIKSYLEEFELRG
+394 SEKIKSYLDEFDLKGR
-409 KLWGNVNIVA
+409 LWGNVNMVA
-419 PLQKEDEKKLK
+419 PLQRDNEQKLK
-430 LSFDMFASDNAL
+430 LSFDMFASDNVL
-442 SLLDGK
+442 TLLDGK
-448 LKIDDFNSQISYNDG
+448 IKVDEFNSQISFNDG
-463 LIRTKGKGLIGEE
+463 LIKTKGKGLIGKE

-484 KDWIDEQKTGVR
+484 KEWINEQKTGAR

-501 LETATDA
+501 LETATDV
-508 YISKNVNEEWNSTI
+508 YIRRNANEEWDSVV
-522 SAENLYAKVAI
+522 SSE
-533 LIDDEGK
+533 
-540 YLVSLDDLNVSSA
+540 SLDAKISVSTDDKGKLLVAVSDLNVSSA
-553 DSIDNWNLSPKIFPS
+553 DSIENWKLSPKLFPS

-576 KINDKEIPNFEADLI
+576 KVNDKEIPNFEADLV

-628 AKASSDNLSSFL
+628 AKASNDNLSTFL
-640 DKFGIDEPVIGGG
+640 DKFGVDEPVIGGS

-669 SLEKT
+669 SLEKI

-711 LNRDELREQ
+711 LSRDELREQ

-731 LFNKGIAKVDYF
+731 LFNQGVAKVDYF

-758 DVIKKDYNL
+758 DVIKRDYNL
-767 AANVQPAI
+767 AANVQPAL

-815 IEVTFVI
+815 IEVTFII

-832 KLDGVKVFYDK
+832 KLDGVKVL

>member
-27 LLAIVAF
+27 LLAVVAF

-41 IKGQIENRLS
+41 IKGQIENRLTD
-51 QVSGLD
+51 VTGLD
-57 IDIEN
+57 IGIEK
-62 ISLEFHENDLFL
+62 ISLEFQENELLL
-74 AVKELQISA
+74 AVKDLQISSE
-83 DGLKP
+83 GLKP

-94 FRWNVN
+94 LRWNVD
-100 LKALYEG
+100 LMALYEG
-107 IEIPGHLD
+107 IDIPGHLD
-115 INELSI
+115 INELLI

-128 YVGIINTDGIL
+128 YVGIINTDGVL

-146 LLALKSLSINRTK
+146 LLAIKSLSINRTK
-159 LIGEQSLDLAPM
+159 LIGEQSIDLAPM
-171 ELKRNDQKISLSMR
+171 ELKRNEQKISLSMR
-185 DESIFSSS
+185 DQSIFSSS
-193 QVPKLSSSVRIN
+193 QVPKLGSSVRIN

-214 EQREAVIPFSINNE
+214 EEREAVIPFSINNE

-240 QQDKVYLDFESYID
+240 QQDEVFLDFESYID
-254 KIEVSKISQNIPESL
+254 QIDVTKISQNIPESL
-269 ADSKG
+269 IDSQ
-274 AQWIEKVLTDGL
+274 AVEWIKAVLTKGL
-286 LTDIMLTTRFNMSG
+286 MTDIKLTTRFNMSG
-300 EIESPNTKFSANLSD
+300 EIESPNTKFSANLNG
-315 ATISANSKWP
+315 ATINADPNWP

-361 TKDFNQ
+361 SRDFNQ

-380 QSEKVEEFIRQSSV
+380 ESMIIEEFINKSSV
-394 SEKIKSYLEEFELRG
+394 SEKIKSYLEEFELKG
-409 KLWGNVNIVA
+409 KLWGNINMIV
-419 PLQKEDEKKLK
+419 PIQRDNDQKLK
-430 LSFDMFASDNAL
+430 LSFDMFASDNSL
-442 SLLDGK
+442 SVLDGK
-448 LKIDDFNSQISYNDG
+448 LKIDEFNSQILYSDG
-463 LIRTKGKGLIGEE
+463 LIRTKGRGLIGEE

-484 KDWIDEQKTGVR
+484 KDWIDEQKPGLR

-501 LETATDA
+501 LKTATDA
-508 YISKNVNEEWNSTI
+508 FISQSGNEQWSSTI
-522 SAENLYAKVAI
+522 SSENINAKIGI
-533 LIDDEGK
+533 LTDDEGK
-540 YLVSLDDLNVSSA
+540 YLVNLNDLNVTNLE
-553 DSIDNWNLSPKIFPS
+553 SIDKWELSPKIFPS
-568 LHLSAKNS
+568 FHLSSKNS
-576 KINDKEIPNFEADLI
+576 KVNDQEIPNFEADLI
-591 NHEYVM
+591 SHEYVM
-597 EIKNLVFENIGLSD
+597 EIKNLVFENIGLTD

-628 AKASSDNLSSFL
+628 AKASNENLSSFL
-640 DKFGIDEPVIGGG
+640 KKFGVDEPVIGGS

-661 CDCQPWEV
+661 CDCQPWEISV
-669 SLEKT
+669 EKI

-691 PNLFKLLSYINLE
+691 PNLFKLLSFINLE

-711 LNRDELREQ
+711 LSRAELREQ

-731 LFNKGIAKVDYF
+731 LFNKGVAKVDYF

-758 DVIKKDYNL
+758 DVIKRDYNL
-767 AANVQPAI
+767 AANVQPAL

-806 VISGLLDNA
+806 VMSELLDNA
-815 IEVTFVI
+815 IEVTFII

-832 KLDGVKVFYDK
+832 KLDGVKVL

>member
-27 LLAIVAF
+27 LLAVVAF

-57 IDIEN
+57 IGIEK
-62 ISLEFHENDLFL
+62 ISLEFQDNELLL
-74 AVKELQISA
+74 AVKELEISA
-83 DGLKP
+83 KGLKP

-94 FRWNVN
+94 LRWNID
-100 LKALYEG
+100 LQALYEG

-115 INELSI
+115 INELLI
-121 DTSYIDE
+121 DTTYIDE
-128 YVGIINTDGIL
+128 YVGIINTDGVL

-146 LLALKSLSINRTK
+146 ILALKSLSINRTK

-171 ELKRNDQKISLSMR
+171 ELKRNEQKISLSMR

-193 QVPKLSSSVRIN
+193 QVPKLSSSVSIN

-214 EQREAVIPFSINNE
+214 EERVAVIPFSINNE

-240 QQDKVYLDFESYID
+240 QQDQVYLDFESYID
-254 KIEVSKISQNIPESL
+254 QIEVSKISQNIPESL
-269 ADSKG
+269 ADSRG
-274 AQWIEKVLTDGL
+274 VQWIEKVLTDGQ

-315 ATISANSKWP
+315 ASISANPKWP

-361 TKDFNQ
+361 TRDFNQ

-380 QSEKVEEFIRQSSV
+380 ESMAIEEFIKQSSV
-394 SEKIKSYLEEFELRG
+394 SEKIKSYLEEFELVG
-409 KLWGNVNIVA
+409 NLWGNVNMVV
-419 PLQKEDEKKLK
+419 PLQREDEQKLK

-448 LKIDDFNSQISYNDG
+448 LKINEFNSQISYNDG

-484 KDWIDEQKTGVR
+484 KDWIDEEKSGLR

-501 LETATDA
+501 LETSTDV
-508 YISKNVNEEWNSTI
+508 YISKNVTEEWNSTI
-522 SAENLYAKVAI
+522 SSENLYAKVAI
-533 LIDDEGK
+533 LTDDEGK
-540 YLVSLDDLNVSSA
+540 LLVRLNDLNVSSV
-553 DSIDNWNLSPKIFPS
+553 DSIDDWKLSPKIFPN

-576 KINDKEIPNFEADLI
+576 KVNDTEIPNFEADLI

-611 EDLVFN
+611 EELVFN

-628 AKASSDNLSSFL
+628 AKASNDNLSSFL
-640 DKFGIDEPVIGGG
+640 DKFGVDEPVIGGS

-669 SLEKT
+669 SLNKI

-691 PNLFKLLSYINLE
+691 PNLFKLLSFINLE
-704 SIANRLR
+704 TIANRLR
-711 LNRDELREQ
+711 LSRDELREQ

-758 DVIKKDYNL
+758 DVIKRDYNL

-795 WAADKMLFGGE
+795 WAADKMLFGGK
-806 VISGLLDNA
+806 VISGLLDNS
-815 IEVTFVI
+815 IEVTFII

-832 KLDGVKVFYDK
+832 QLDGVKVL

>member
-27 LLAIVAF
+27 LLAVVAF

-41 IKGQIENRLS
+41 IKGQIENRLTD
-51 QVSGLD
+51 VTGLD
-57 IDIEN
+57 IGIEK
-62 ISLEFHENDLFL
+62 ISLEFQENELLL
-74 AVKELQISA
+74 AVKDLQISSE
-83 DGLKP
+83 GLKP

-94 FRWNVN
+94 LRWNVD
-100 LKALYEG
+100 LMALYEG
-107 IEIPGHLD
+107 IDIPGHLD
-115 INELSI
+115 INELLI

-128 YVGIINTDGIL
+128 YVRIINTDGVL

-146 LLALKSLSINRTK
+146 LLAIKSLSINRTK
-159 LIGEQSLDLAPM
+159 LIGEQTIDLAPM
-171 ELKRNDQKISLSMR
+171 ELKRNEQKISLSMR

-193 QVPKLSSSVRIN
+193 QVPKLGSSVRIN

-214 EQREAVIPFSINNE
+214 EEREAVIPFSINNE

-240 QQDKVYLDFESYID
+240 QQDEVFLDFESYVDQID
-254 KIEVSKISQNIPESL
+254 VTKISQNIPESL
-269 ADSKG
+269 VDSK
-274 AQWIEKVLTDGL
+274 AVEWIEAVLTKGL
-286 LTDIMLTTRFNMSG
+286 MTDIMLTTRFNMSG
-300 EIESPNTKFSANLSD
+300 EIESPNTKFSANLNG
-315 ATISANSKWP
+315 ATINADPNWP

-361 TKDFNQ
+361 SRDFNQ
-367 PDATLSLNARFNS
+367 PDSTLSLNARFNS
-380 QSEKVEEFIRQSSV
+380 ESMIIEEFINKSSV
-394 SEKIKSYLEEFELRG
+394 SEKIKSYLEEFELKG
-409 KLWGNVNIVA
+409 KLWGNINMIV
-419 PLQKEDEKKLK
+419 PIQRDNDQKLK
-430 LSFDMFASDNAL
+430 LSFDMFASDNSL
-442 SLLDGK
+442 SVLDGK
-448 LKIDDFNSQISYNDG
+448 LKIDEFNSQILYSDG
-463 LIRTKGKGLIGEE
+463 LIRTKGRGLIGEE

-484 KDWIDEQKTGVR
+484 KDWIDEQKPGLR

-501 LETATDA
+501 LKTATDA
-508 YISKNVNEEWNSTI
+508 YISQSGNEQWSSTI
-522 SAENLYAKVAI
+522 SSENINAKIGI
-533 LIDDEGK
+533 LTDDEGK
-540 YLVSLDDLNVSSA
+540 YLVNLNDLNVTNL
-553 DSIDNWNLSPKIFPS
+553 DSIDKWELSPKIFPS
-568 LHLSAKNS
+568 FHLSSKNS
-576 KINDKEIPNFEADLI
+576 KVNDQEIPNFEADLI
-591 NHEYVM
+591 SHEYVM
-597 EIKNLVFENIGLSD
+597 EIKNLVFENIGLTD

-628 AKASSDNLSSFL
+628 AKASNENLSSFL
-640 DKFGIDEPVIGGG
+640 KKFGVDEPVIGGS

-661 CDCQPWEV
+661 CDCQPWEISV
-669 SLEKT
+669 EKI

-691 PNLFKLLSYINLE
+691 PNLFKLLSFINLE

-711 LNRDELREQ
+711 LSRAELREQ

-731 LFNKGIAKVDYF
+731 LFNKGVAKVDYF

-758 DVIKKDYNL
+758 DVIKRDYNL
-767 AANVQPAI
+767 AANVQPAL

-806 VISGLLDNA
+806 VMSELLDNA
-815 IEVTFVI
+815 IEVTFII

-832 KLDGVKVFYDK
+832 KLDGVKVL

>member
-27 LLAIVAF
+27 ILAVVAF

-51 QVSGLD
+51 DVTGLD
-57 IDIEN
+57 IGIEK
-62 ISLEFHENDLFL
+62 ISLEFQENELLL
-74 AVKELQISA
+74 AVKDLQISSE
-83 DGLKP
+83 GLKP

-94 FRWNVN
+94 LRWNVD

-107 IEIPGHLD
+107 IDIPGHLD
-115 INELSI
+115 INELLI

-128 YVGIINTDGIL
+128 YVGIINTDGVL

-146 LLALKSLSINRTK
+146 LLAIKSLSINRTK
-159 LIGEQSLDLAPM
+159 LIGEQSIDLAPM
-171 ELKRNDQKISLSMR
+171 ELKRNEQKISLSMR
-185 DESIFSSS
+185 DQSIFSSS
-193 QVPKLSSSVRIN
+193 QVPKLGSSVTIN

-214 EQREAVIPFSINNE
+214 EEREAVIPFSINNE

-240 QQDKVYLDFESYID
+240 QQDEVFLDFESYID
-254 KIEVSKISQNIPESL
+254 QIDVTKISQNIPESL
-269 ADSKG
+269 IDSQ
-274 AQWIEKVLTDGL
+274 ALQWIEAVLTKGL
-286 LTDIMLTTRFNMSG
+286 MTDIKLTTRFNMSG
-300 EIESPNTKFSANLSD
+300 EIESPNTKFSANLND
-315 ATISANSKWP
+315 ATINADPNWP

-361 TKDFNQ
+361 SRDFNQ
-367 PDATLSLNARFNS
+367 PDSTLSLNARFNS
-380 QSEKVEEFIRQSSV
+380 ESMKIEEFIKKSSV
-394 SEKIKSYLEEFELRG
+394 SEKIKSYLDEFELKG
-409 KLWGNVNIVA
+409 KLWGNINMIV
-419 PLQKEDEKKLK
+419 PIKRDNNQKLK
-430 LSFDMFASDNAL
+430 LSFDMFASDNSL

-448 LKIDDFNSQISYNDG
+448 LKIDEFNSQILYSDG
-463 LIRTKGKGLIGEE
+463 LIRTKGRGLIGEE

-484 KDWIDEQKTGVR
+484 KDWIDEQKPGLR

-501 LETATDA
+501 LKTATDA
-508 YISKNVNEEWNSTI
+508 YISQSGNEQWSSTI
-522 SAENLYAKVAI
+522 SSENINAKLGI
-533 LIDDEGK
+533 LTDDEGK
-540 YLVSLDDLNVSSA
+540 YLVKLNDLNLTNL
-553 DSIDNWNLSPKIFPS
+553 DSIDKWELSPKIFPS
-568 LHLSAKNS
+568 FHLSSKNS
-576 KINDKEIPNFEADLI
+576 KVNDQEIPNFKADLI

-628 AKASSDNLSSFL
+628 AKASNDNLSSFL
-640 DKFGIDEPVIGGG
+640 EKFGVDEPVIGGG

-661 CDCQPWEV
+661 CDCQPWEAT
-669 SLEKT
+669 LEKI

-704 SIANRLR
+704 SIANRLK
-711 LNRDELREQ
+711 LSRDELREQ

-731 LFNKGIAKVDYF
+731 LFNQGVAKVDYF
-743 LVESEESDIELTGSV
+743 LVESEESDIELTGNV
-758 DVIKKDYNL
+758 DVIKRDYNL

-806 VISGLLDNA
+806 VMSGLLDNA
-815 IEVTFVI
+815 IEVTFII
-822 SGPWSEPVIE
+822 SGPWSEPIIE
-832 KLDGVKVFYDK
+832 QIEGVKVL